1 MRSDRA
7 VLVWA
12 STVGMLAGLVAVLL
26 KNGVALIRAGFFGA
40 QSFTSWQWILGL
52 GPILGL
58 TLTYLFVKRILGEDH
73 PGGGIP
79 ATLHA
84 LSTRKGA
91 LKRTWLF
98 APIVTSILSDFLLPV
113 PPPHHLQ
120 LCLRHL

>member
-1 MRSDRA
+1 MASIMKRFGAWLWRVILSDLWERFWLFMRSDRA

-12 STVGMLAGLVAVLL
+12 SAVGMLAGLVAVLL

-73 PGGGIP
+73 PGGGIH

-84 LSTRKGA
+84 LASRNGA
-91 LKRTWLF
+91 LK
-98 APIVTSILSDFLLPV
+98 
-113 PPPHHLQ
+113 
-120 LCLRHL
+120 